1 MCGGNLTG
9 ILSHSVNCGK
19 QNKPSVYTDVA
30 QHRAWIEQIVPNLPE
45 EILSTTPEEILST
58 TPEEILH
65 TTPDAAARNSMSYV
79 TIAAMLATLASL
91 WSCRT

>member
-1 MCGGNLTG
+1 
-9 ILSHSVNCGK
+9 VNCGK

-30 QHRAWIEQIVPNLPE
+30 QHRAWIEQIVQNLPEQILSTTPE

-65 TTPDAAARNSMSYV
+65 TTPDAAARNSMNYV

>member
-30 QHRAWIEQIVPNLPE
+30 QHRAWIEEIVSNLPE
-45 EILSTTPEEILST
+45 QISP
-58 TPEEILH
+58 

-79 TIAAMLATLASL
+79 IIAAMLVNLASL